1 MDQWQHE
8 SKDKLN
14 DPLPS
19 HLMTLPAEPNPPRWV
34 TARIDDGFH
43 TRIAA
48 RAHGINA
55 DEPLELAGTDRG
67 MTPYEL
73 LLASLSS
80 CMAMTMRM
88 YADRKGWPLEGATVQ
103 LRTAPSRTPDTDVRV
118 SGASS
123 VTRIERQI
131 ELAGAL
137 TDEQRARII
146 EIADRCPVK
155 RNLEAGIQVVGV

>member
-1 MDQWQHE
+1 
-8 SKDKLN
+8 
-14 DPLPS
+14 
-19 HLMTLPAEPNPPRWV
+19 MTLPSEPEAPRWV
-34 TARIDDGFH
+34 TARIDSGFH

-55 DEPLELAGTDRG
+55 DEPLSLEGTDRG

-73 LLASLSS
+73 LLAALSS

-88 YADRKGWPLEGATVQ
+88 YADRKQWPLESATVQ
-103 LRTAPSRTPDTDVRV
+103 LRTAPSRDPDADVRV
-118 SGASS
+118 SGAKS

-131 ELAGAL
+131 EFAGQL
-137 TDEQRARII
+137 SDEQRARLT

-155 RNLEAGIQVVGV
+155 RNLEAGIQVVSAA

>member
-1 MDQWQHE
+1 
-8 SKDKLN
+8 
-14 DPLPS
+14 
-19 HLMTLPAEPNPPRWV
+19 MTLPNEPDAPRWV
-34 TARIDDGFH
+34 TARIDAGFH

-55 DEPLELAGTDRG
+55 DEPLSLNGTDRG

-88 YADRKGWPLEGATVQ
+88 YADRKGWPLEGAVVQ
-103 LRTAPSRTPDTDVRV
+103 LRTAPSRDPDTDVRA
-118 SGASS
+118 SGATS
-123 VTRIERQI
+123 VTRIERHI

-146 EIADRCPVK
+146 EMADRCPIK
-155 RNLEAGIQVVGV
+155 RNLEAGIQVVGAT

>member
-1 MDQWQHE
+1 
-8 SKDKLN
+8 
-14 DPLPS
+14 
-19 HLMTLPAEPNPPRWV
+19 MTLPSQPDPPRWV
-34 TARIDDGFH
+34 TARVDAGFH

-55 DEPLELAGTDRG
+55 DEPLELGGTDRG

-88 YADRKGWPLEGATVQ
+88 YSDRKGWPLETVTVQ
-103 LRTAPSRTPDTDVRV
+103 LRTAPARDADSEVRV
-118 SGASS
+118 SGAKS
-123 VTRIERQI
+123 VTRIERHV
-131 ELAGAL
+131 ELAGPL

-146 EIADRCPVK
+146 EIGDRCPVK
-155 RNLEAGIQVVGV
+155 RNLEAGIQVIEAA